1 MQDFREFRKRPFHSH
16 LGWKKG
22 CKSEWPFGYQCLP
35 SFREHAAAVGYL
47 PFTVLKLNMLRALMI
62 EEIRLQSGTYRLR
75 YWNRYKRF
83 INRNIKRLQSGTY
96 RLRYWNHL
104 LQKNSK
110 NHICCSRVLT
120 VYGIETSYQQPSLQY
135 QTAAVGYLP
144 FTVLKQ
150 DWRKPSPW
158 SYRGCSR
165 VLTVYGIE
173 TKV

>member
-35 SFREHAAAVGYL
+35 GFREHAAAVGYL
-47 PFTVLKLNMLRALMI
+47 PFTVLKSGGELFEFNSRWAAVGYLPFTVLKLVIILSISFLSA
-62 EEIRLQSGTYRLR
+62 LQSGTYRLR

-96 RLRYWNHL
+96 RLRYWNEL
-104 LQKNSK
+104 STTQ
-110 NHICCSRVLT
+110 
-120 VYGIETSYQQPSLQY
+120 
-135 QTAAVGYLP
+135 
-144 FTVLKQ
+144 FTIS
-150 DWRKPSPW
+150 DS
-158 SYRGCSR
+158 CSR